1 VLRDVVVKCITI
13 VHSLDYAVI
22 LRLWPVE
29 LVLLPLRALLGLVIV
44 ILYNLSLLLLKY
56 WMR

>member
-29 LVLLPLRALLGLVIV
+29 LVLLPLRALLRLVIV

>member
-1 VLRDVVVKCITI
+1 MLRDVVVKCITI

-29 LVLLPLRALLGLVIV
+29 LVLLPLRALLRLVIV